1 VFDNTISDSCLYDT
15 SYQFSNYNNKMVKQE
30 DCLRDITSHTTYALV
45 WGQCSDAL
53 GEKVK
58 AHKDYQKAHQLG
70 SVVELLKVV
79 KMEMFMF
86 QTQKYSP
93 QAMD

>member
-1 VFDNTISDSCLYDT
+1 MGASTLEQCKWEKCVD
-15 SYQFSNYNNKMVKQE
+15 KMVKQQE
-30 DCLRDITSHTTYALV
+30 DRLRDITSHTTYALV

-93 QAMD
+93 QAMH